1 MSIFVRPKR
10 KTMNKTQ
17 TTIWGIVTL
26 YVFLLTKNPFTL
38 IYMVFIGAYI
48 SKRIQ
53 TKKSK

>member
-1 MSIFVRPKR
+1 
-10 KTMNKTQ
+10 MNKTQ

-53 TKKSK
+53 TKKAK

>member
-1 MSIFVRPKR
+1 MLTFEIPNRNK
-10 KTMNKTQ
+10 MNKTQ